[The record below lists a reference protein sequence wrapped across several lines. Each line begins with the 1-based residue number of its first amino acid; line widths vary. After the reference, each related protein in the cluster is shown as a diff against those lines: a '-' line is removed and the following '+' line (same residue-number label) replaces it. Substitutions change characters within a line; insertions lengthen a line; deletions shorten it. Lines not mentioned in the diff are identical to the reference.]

1 MISNKET
8 RIGTYDIV
16 RLCRDTVSDCW
27 SSAGITKLW
36 RRKKKLF
43 NICFVLDSKKKKN
56 YVTVCYF
63 MVCCFKRKTLTCLN
77 RWRFPGSF
85 SSSKNS
91 FSSNDS
97 TKANARQSASN
108 NENFMLPWEL
118 HEFTEDC
125 EIVKA
130 SFIQNQKKAELSCKV
145 KQTKYAAALNK
156 TKV

>member
-1 MISNKET
+1 MISFGYVVILFLIVEVVQALQSSGEERKNSS
-8 RIGTYDIV
+8 TYVLFSIQ
-16 RLCRDTVSDCW
+16 
-27 SSAGITKLW
+27 
-36 RRKKKLF
+36 KKR
-43 NICFVLDSKKKKN
+43 N

-63 MVCCFKRKTLTCLN
+63 MVCCFKRKTVTCLN

-108 NENFMLPWEL
+108 NENFMLPWQL

>member
-1 MISNKET
+1 MISFGYVVILFLIVEVVQALQSSGEERKNSS
-8 RIGTYDIV
+8 TYV
-16 RLCRDTVSDCW
+16 
-27 SSAGITKLW
+27 
-36 RRKKKLF
+36 LF
-43 NICFVLDSKKKKN
+43 SIQKKKN

-108 NENFMLPWEL
+108 NENFMLPSEL

>member
-1 MISNKET
+1 MISFGYVVILFLIVEVVQALQSSGEERKNSS
-8 RIGTYDIV
+8 TYV
-16 RLCRDTVSDCW
+16 
-27 SSAGITKLW
+27 
-36 RRKKKLF
+36 LF
-43 NICFVLDSKKKKN
+43 SIQKKKN

-63 MVCCFKRKTLTCLN
+63 MVCCFKRKTVTCLN

>member
-1 MISNKET
+1 MISFGYVVILFLIVEVVQALQSSGEERKNSS
-8 RIGTYDIV
+8 TYV
-16 RLCRDTVSDCW
+16 
-27 SSAGITKLW
+27 
-36 RRKKKLF
+36 LF
-43 NICFVLDSKKKKN
+43 SIQKKKN

-63 MVCCFKRKTLTCLN
+63 MVCCFKRKTVTCLN

-108 NENFMLPWEL
+108 NENFMLPWQL

>member
-1 MISNKET
+1 MISFGYVVILFLIVEVVQALQSSGEERKNSS
-8 RIGTYDIV
+8 TYV
-16 RLCRDTVSDCW
+16 
-27 SSAGITKLW
+27 
-36 RRKKKLF
+36 LF
-43 NICFVLDSKKKKN
+43 SIQKKKKN

-97 TKANARQSASN
+97 TRANARQSASN

>member
-1 MISNKET
+1 MISFGYVVILFLIVEVVQALQSSGEERKNSS
-8 RIGTYDIV
+8 TYV
-16 RLCRDTVSDCW
+16 
-27 SSAGITKLW
+27 
-36 RRKKKLF
+36 LF
-43 NICFVLDSKKKKN
+43 SIQKKKKN